1 MRRKVYFFLNV
12 FKGYV
17 GGIMG
22 EIKMSRGFVQR
33 GVRVWG
39 FFCLEVYAL
48 KRIFLISL
56 YDQFNSYLRGDS

>member
-1 MRRKVYFFLNV
+1 
-12 FKGYV
+12 
-17 GGIMG
+17 
-22 EIKMSRGFVQR
+22 MSRGFVQR